1 MEKIKNLK
9 DLIKSQEEFRK
20 QKDDNKCIS
29 IFREI
34 LELIKNLN
42 DNNKFDIISK
52 LFLFEDQTNYTKLF
66 IFNDLL
72 KNNLFIKSKSSKRK
86 YYQLLIDSFNN
97 NKTNDHSEQVTKLK
111 ELYDK
116 SDLNNFEELDMYI
129 ELFIAEKDIKNNVD
143 NFNDDIT
150 DRELVFEFDKPKKSK
165 KNNINSIEIQ
175 INNDEVKKSDTNNN
189 NNNDIILISPIQTKF
204 NSHNTKMNI
213 EEINNYI
220 SEDIII
226 DPNSANIDKFALKKY
241 KPNPSLPM
249 IILSVSANLNSFQ
262 FLMLINQTFKKFN
275 YVNISTIKD
284 TEFDNL
290 RIYEYKPKN
299 CFNYITEIFKTK
311 GKCIYNQ
318 FHVYSSL
325 KRDENN
331 FTGGINSVLKDSY
344 ERKIA
349 IKSIKG
355 VESNLVN
362 FLIRFLKSFCQNI
375 ERIKIIKQS
384 SCFDKYA
391 LDNIL
396 YEIIIKEKKS
406 KINMKSKLI
415 NLKNKIRHRNYKKIK
430 NEDESYIGLNKSVT
444 TTTTMKYFEIFKIL
458 SNPGYGLGKKIA
470 DFVEEFKKRYNPPIK
485 NAESIDTRSIMM
497 KIIKL
502 FEFETSN
509 LNTSFNNQNN
519 EYDTNYIMVA
529 SEQYIFNKIY
539 FLLFNIYCE
548 KYKKQNEKIIKIQQ
562 EINNKYKTIEICN
575 KLQVN
580 SIYLGKEQEPFKSV
594 VNIIEQI
601 QFEKFL
607 HKKFE
612 ILTQASLE
620 IRKCILEYTDGRFE
634 LESMD
639 DELPIIIFIST
650 QVKVDN
656 FIAELNMLDDYIKCS
671 MRDNLVQNKMVTNL
685 LSSLL
690 YLTKSWNSETENFD

>member
-29 IFREI
+29 IFKEI
-34 LELIKNLN
+34 IELIKNLN

-249 IILSVSANLNSFQ
+249 IILSVSVNLNSFQ

-384 SCFDKYA
+384 NCFDKYA

>member
-29 IFREI
+29 IFKEI
-34 LELIKNLN
+34 IELIKNLN

-384 SCFDKYA
+384 NCFDKYA

>member
-9 DLIKSQEEFRK
+9 DLIKYQEEFRK
-20 QKDDNKCIS
+20 KKDDNKCIS
-29 IFREI
+29 IFKEI
-34 LELIKNLN
+34 IELIKNLN

>member
-29 IFREI
+29 IFKEI
-34 LELIKNLN
+34 IELIKNLN

-262 FLMLINQTFKKFN
+262 FLMLINQTFNKFN

-384 SCFDKYA
+384 NCFDKYA

-470 DFVEEFKKRYNPPIK
+470 DFVVEFKKRYNPPIK

-519 EYDTNYIMVA
+519 EYDTNYIMIA

>member
-1 MEKIKNLK
+1 MEKTNNLK
-9 DLIKSQEEFRK
+9 DLIKSQEEYRK
-20 QKDDNKCIS
+20 QKDNNKCVS
-29 IFREI
+29 IIREI
-34 LELIKNLN
+34 IELIKNLN

-52 LFLFEDQTNYTKLF
+52 LFLFEDQSNYTKIF

-72 KNNLFIKSKSSKRK
+72 KNNFFIKSKSSKRK

-97 NKTNDHSEQVTKLK
+97 NKTNDHPEQVTKIK

-116 SDLNNFEELDMYI
+116 SDLNDFEELDMYI
-129 ELFIAEKDIKNNVD
+129 ELFIAEKDMKNNLD

-150 DRELVFEFDKPKKSK
+150 DREFIFEDNKEKKSNK
-165 KNNINSIEIQ
+165 KNTTSIEIQ
-175 INNDEVKKSDTNNN
+175 INNNEQNDNKNNN
-189 NNNDIILISPIQTKF
+189 LILISPIPTKIK
-204 NSHNTKMNI
+204 STKSKQQKKNLD
-213 EEINNYI
+213 ELNNYI
-220 SEDIII
+220 SEDINI
-226 DPNSANIDKFALKKY
+226 DENMNNVDKFALKKY
-241 KPNPSLPM
+241 KPNPALPM

-262 FLMLINQTFKKFN
+262 FLMSINQTFNKYN
-275 YVNISTIKD
+275 YTNVSTIKD

-299 CFNYITEIFKTK
+299 CFNYISEVFKTK

-318 FHVYSSL
+318 FHVYSIL

-331 FTGGINSVLKDSY
+331 FSGGINTVLNDSY

-355 VESNLVN
+355 IESNIIN
-362 FLIRFLKSFCQNI
+362 FIIQFLKSFCQNI
-375 ERIKIIKQS
+375 ERIKVIKQS
-384 SCFDKYA
+384 NCFYKYD
-391 LDNIL
+391 LDNL
-396 YEIIIKEKKS
+396 LCGIIIKEKKS
-406 KINMKSKLI
+406 KINMKSKII
-415 NLKNKIRHRNYKKIK
+415 NLKNKIKHRSYKKIK
-430 NEDESYIGLNKSVT
+430 NEDESYIGLNKTVN

-458 SNPGYGLGKKIA
+458 SNPEYGLGKKIA
-470 DFVEEFKKRYNPPIK
+470 DFVEEFKKRYNPPVK
-485 NAESIDTRSIMM
+485 NVESVDTRSIMM

-519 EYDTNYIMVA
+519 EYDTNYIMIA

-539 FLLFNIYCE
+539 FILFNIYCE
-548 KYKKQNEKIIKIQQ
+548 KYKKQNEEIIKIQKD
-562 EINNKYKTIEICN
+562 INDKLNILEICN
-575 KLQVN
+575 KLQIN
-580 SIYLGKEQEPFKSV
+580 SIYLGNEQDPFKSV
-594 VNIIEQI
+594 INIINQI

-685 LSSLL
+685 LSSLM
-690 YLTKSWNSETENFD
+690 YLSKSWNSNTSSFD

>member
-29 IFREI
+29 IFKEI
-34 LELIKNLN
+34 IELIKNLN

-262 FLMLINQTFKKFN
+262 FLMLINQTFNKFN

-384 SCFDKYA
+384 NCFDKYA

-519 EYDTNYIMVA
+519 EYDTNYIMIA

>member
-29 IFREI
+29 IFKEI
-34 LELIKNLN
+34 IELIKNLN

-226 DPNSANIDKFALKKY
+226 NPNSANIDKFALKKY

-262 FLMLINQTFKKFN
+262 FLMLINQTFNKFN

>member
-29 IFREI
+29 IFKEI
-34 LELIKNLN
+34 IELIKNLN

-355 VESNLVN
+355 VESNLIN

>member
-29 IFREI
+29 IFKEI
-34 LELIKNLN
+34 IELIKNLN

-150 DRELVFEFDKPKKSK
+150 DRELVFEFDKQKKSK

-384 SCFDKYA
+384 NCFDKYA

>member
-29 IFREI
+29 IFKEI
-34 LELIKNLN
+34 IELIKNLN

-175 INNDEVKKSDTNNN
+175 INNDEVKKGDVNNN